1 MNDLKN
7 ISIRQFLAR
16 RGIQPKYECNGY
28 GMYLSPLRE
37 ERTPSFKV
45 DYVRNLWYD
54 FGLGE
59 GGTLLTLVMRLERCD
74 SREAVRRLQN
84 GEKRDAGSVSLS
96 PGVGE
101 RPAAGGPLPV
111 LRPAAV
117 PALRILSDASLR
129 HPALV
134 GYLASRGIVPS
145 VAAAFCRE
153 VRYKVNGRAFF
164 AVGFRN
170 DAGGWELRSA
180 RFKGGSSPKH
190 ITTIDNRSDT
200 VIAFEGFMDFLA
212 YLSLKHPERLRIDAA
227 VLNSVVNLPK
237 AIPFLSRH
245 PVIHAFFDNDEA
257 GRKTT
262 SDLIRLCPR
271 SEVIDQRHFY
281 SGHKDV
287 NDYLIARIKD
297 RPKTTKTI
305 SDKQDRTSF
314 FYHFFNLFDDSFI
327 LLTFCLINAIIH
339 IFTGNRTIRRNN
351 NDIQFINIPK
361 FSRFRFRCTVAQY
374 WARDM
379 QKELI
384 AILAGVFGTTTE
396 IGRAHV

>member
-1 MNDLKN
+1 MTVIPYSNR
-7 ISIRQFLAR
+7 ISIRDFLAW
-16 RGIQPKYECNGY
+16 RGIQPKYERNGY

-45 DYVRNLWYD
+45 DYVQNLWYD

-84 GEKRDAGSVSLS
+84 GEKGDTGIASIS
-96 PGVGE
+96 PGIGEPLGVGGALSVV
-101 RPAAGGPLPV
+101 RPAT
-111 LRPAAV
+111 V

-134 GYLASRGIVPS
+134 GYLASRGIVPP
-145 VAAAFCRE
+145 VAA
-153 VRYKVNGRAFF
+153 VRYEINGRAFF

-212 YLSLKHPERLRIDAA
+212 YLSLKYPERLRIDAA

-237 AIPFLSRH
+237 AVPFISRH
-245 PVIHAFFDNDEA
+245 PVIRTFFDNDEA
-257 GRKTT
+257 GRKATA
-262 SDLIRLCPR
+262 DLIRLCPR
-271 SEVIDQRHFY
+271 SEVIDQSSF
-281 SGHKDV
+281 
-287 NDYLIARIKD
+287 
-297 RPKTTKTI
+297 T
-305 SDKQDRTSF
+305 RT
-314 FYHFFNLFDDSFI
+314 
-327 LLTFCLINAIIH
+327 
-339 IFTGNRTIRRNN
+339 
-351 NDIQFINIPK
+351 
-361 FSRFRFRCTVAQY
+361 
-374 WARDM
+374 
-379 QKELI
+379 
-384 AILAGVFGTTTE
+384 
-396 IGRAHV
+396 